1 MSLGAGAVHVADDGG
16 HASLVAHGGGKV
28 DGLLGIIL
36 REPVVN
42 EQLVSLSVRKRYC
55 PQVPI
60 ARFKLMAIVL
70 SIVPEDDELDL
81 RLDLSPVAGRALA
94 GKVGQRTVAGSL
106 VL

>member
-1 MSLGAGAVHVADDGG
+1 MSLGAGAVEVADDGG
-16 HASLVAHGGGKV
+16 HAGLVAHGGGKV

-36 REPVVN
+36 REPVMN
-42 EQLVSLSVRKRYC
+42 AQLVSLSVRMPYC
-55 PQVPI
+55 PSSN
-60 ARFKLMAIVL
+60 RERSKLLAIVL
-70 SIVPEDDELDL
+70 LMVPEDEFDL